1 MWYLKKNHNHVS
13 RGIAV
18 HLNSNSFGTHSY
30 FSNAFWWHNNLK
42 FQIML
47 GTVNVIF
54 LERKQPEIRKKKE
67 RMYNL
72 TKFWDVKKTPHWYL
86 DFMFVLKL
94 NYLSVSKYVKKRM
107 IFANTYI
114 IVGDLLKCIK
124 LTLKLQLIMVMI
136 LYLILMFNIYAF

>member
-1 MWYLKKNHNHVS
+1 
-13 RGIAV
+13 
-18 HLNSNSFGTHSY
+18 
-30 FSNAFWWHNNLK
+30 
-42 FQIML
+42 ML
-47 GTVNVIF
+47 GTVNVILF
-54 LERKQPEIRKKKE
+54 LERKQPEISKKKE